1 MHRMEQ
7 ENGTE
12 THDDARIMRFERANN
27 ANEQF
32 ELGEAIDPCV
42 RFMSTGTDMGVK
54 LARLS
59 STTKDGIFTGAW
71 RE

>member
-12 THDDARIMRFERANN
+12 THDDARIMRSERANN

-32 ELGEAIDPCV
+32 ELDEVTVPCAT
-42 RFMSTGTDMGVK
+42 FMSTGIDMGVK
-54 LARLS
+54 LGRLS

>member
-1 MHRMEQ
+1 MEQ

-12 THDDARIMRFERANN
+12 THDDAHIMRFERANN

-32 ELGEAIDPCV
+32 ELDEAAVPCAP
-42 RFMSTGTDMGVK
+42 FMSTGIDMGVK
-54 LARLS
+54 LERLS

>member
-1 MHRMEQ
+1 MRRMEQ
-7 ENGTE
+7 ESGIE
-12 THDDARIMRFERANN
+12 THDDARIMRSEQANN

-32 ELGEAIDPCV
+32 ELGEAVDPCV
-42 RFMSTGTDMGVK
+42 TFMSTGIDMGVK
-54 LARLS
+54 LGRLS

>member
-1 MHRMEQ
+1 MEQ

-12 THDDARIMRFERANN
+12 THDDARIMRFERANS

-32 ELGEAIDPCV
+32 ELGEENVPCV
-42 RFMSTGTDMGVK
+42 TFMSTGIDMGVK
-54 LARLS
+54 LGRLS